1 MFLKFSITLLAS
13 IVFSFLFCKLGNKLK
28 FYDNATGDPLKIHKK
43 PVSCLGGIAIFL
55 AFSAYNWKV
64 SLLGAPVFL
73 IGLLDDLV
81 WRDRIKIKPKTK
93 FILLILSSLFSAW
106 LLPGPYYIL
115 TFTCIFVLIN
125 AVNYQDGMDGLAGG
139 ETAISFLGF
148 AILGYLSGDN
158 LISAVSFSMFLSI
171 LGFLFFNF
179 PPAKIFMGDSGAY
192 FIGFVLAVLACNF
205 SILASIFVAGLP
217 LFDGIYTNLRRI
229 LSGKSIFLGDREHLY
244 DKLLKKGF
252 SSRKTLVVS
261 YSVQI
266 IFVIIGICI
275 FRFQGLI

>member
-1 MFLKFSITLLAS
+1 
-13 IVFSFLFCKLGNKLK
+13 
-28 FYDNATGDPLKIHKK
+28 
-43 PVSCLGGIAIFL
+43 
-55 AFSAYNWKV
+55 
-64 SLLGAPVFL
+64 
-73 IGLLDDLV
+73 
-81 WRDRIKIKPKTK
+81 
-93 FILLILSSLFSAW
+93 
-106 LLPGPYYIL
+106 
-115 TFTCIFVLIN
+115 
-125 AVNYQDGMDGLAGG
+125 MDGLAGG